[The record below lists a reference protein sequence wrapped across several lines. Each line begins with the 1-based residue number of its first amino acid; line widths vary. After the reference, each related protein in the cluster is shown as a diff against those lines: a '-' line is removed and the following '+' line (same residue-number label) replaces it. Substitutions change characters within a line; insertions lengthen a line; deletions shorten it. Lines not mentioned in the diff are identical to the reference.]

1 MTRPAVPSAFLA
13 VLRKELTDTLRDRR
27 TLIAMIVVPLLL
39 FPVLTIA
46 AARITGS
53 RAQEARDKQL
63 TIAVADPMND
73 SGLAD
78 RLDAAPGITV
88 EHVRDVS
95 QLPARIASEELDA
108 AIVVDPT
115 FRKDVAALRPGG
127 LTLMF
132 KSSDDFDIPKRRVKA
147 AIDGFEHELLVQ
159 RFAALKL
166 DLQVVHAVAVR
177 EHDIASTREILG
189 KVIGGLLPY
198 MFIIFCFTGS
208 MYPAIDLAAGE
219 KERGTLETLLTAPVR
234 RRTLV
239 LGKFTVV
246 ALAGLV
252 SAVIA
257 MFSLYVSVAQGVDGI
272 PPELLAA
279 VAQVLEP
286 VTIATVLALLLPLSM
301 FFAALLLMLSVYA
314 RSYKEAMSIISPLM
328 IVVLFPA
335 MIALLPGSE
344 LTPVTALIPILN
356 VSLAT
361 RALISGT
368 ADPALVALVFA
379 SLVALA
385 AASLW
390 ACTRWFARE
399 DIVFRS

>member
-1 MTRPAVPSAFLA
+1 M
-13 VLRKELTDTLRDRR
+13 
-27 TLIAMIVVPLLL
+27 
-39 FPVLTIA
+39 
-46 AARITGS
+46 
-53 RAQEARDKQL
+53 
-63 TIAVADPMND
+63 
-73 SGLAD
+73 
-78 RLDAAPGITV
+78 
-88 EHVRDVS
+88 
-95 QLPARIASEELDA
+95 
-108 AIVVDPT
+108 
-115 FRKDVAALRPGG
+115 
-127 LTLMF
+127 
-132 KSSDDFDIPKRRVKA
+132 
-147 AIDGFEHELLVQ
+147 
-159 RFAALKL
+159 
-166 DLQVVHAVAVR
+166 
-177 EHDIASTREILG
+177 
-189 KVIGGLLPY
+189 
-198 MFIIFCFTGS
+198 
-208 MYPAIDLAAGE
+208 
-219 KERGTLETLLTAPVR
+219 
-234 RRTLV
+234 

>member
-1 MTRPAVPSAFLA
+1 
-13 VLRKELTDTLRDRR
+13 
-27 TLIAMIVVPLLL
+27 
-39 FPVLTIA
+39 
-46 AARITGS
+46 
-53 RAQEARDKQL
+53 
-63 TIAVADPMND
+63 MND

-132 KSSDDFDIPKRRVKA
+132 KSSDDFDIPKRRVQA
-147 AIDGFEHELLVQ
+147 APRRLRADLLVQ
-159 RFAALKL
+159 RFAELGST
-166 DLQVVHAVAVR
+166 QVVHAVAVR

-246 ALAGLV
+246 ALAGVV
-252 SAVIA
+252 SALIA
-257 MFSLYVSVAQGVDGI
+257 MIGLYVSVSNGI
-272 PPELLAA
+272 EGLPPGALEA
-279 VAQVLEP
+279 VAQLLDP
-286 VTIATVLALLLPLSM
+286 VAIAAVLAILVPLSA
-301 FFAALLLMLSVYA
+301 FFAAGLLMLSVYA
-314 RSYKEAMSIISPLM
+314 RTYKEAMSLISPLM
-328 IVVLFPA
+328 VVVLVPA
-335 MIALLPGSE
+335 MLALLPGTE
-344 LTPVTALIPILN
+344 LTLVTALVPILN

-361 RALISGT
+361 KELLADT
-368 ADPALVALVFA
+368 AEPLHVALVFV
-379 SLVALA
+379 SLTALA
-385 AASLW
+385 AASLV